1 MAKFAVPGWLRT
13 AGFAALALFLLYFAF
28 QGVDLNAV
36 WEAAKEAQWGYIG
49 LSVALGYIAILSRGQ
64 RWTYVLRHLGYPT
77 TMWRA
82 VHATGIGYLVN
93 MAIPRAGE
101 VARATALNRADKTPV
116 NVLIGTILI
125 ERTIDLLMMAGLL
138 GLAFLSASDE
148 LTALIDLTQTNQ
160 ATDAG
165 PGIPWGRILGGIG
178 LALAVASWLFRAR
191 IQASPFY
198 AKVRDFLKGM
208 LEGIKAVGQLPNQWA
223 FWAHTF
229 FIWGCYYAMVYVC
242 FYALPFTADVTPAQG
257 LFVMMAASLGVL
269 IPVPGGVGAY
279 HYLVAMALVVLGLPY
294 AQGLAFATIVHA
306 AQAIMLMSSG
316 VIGLIGLSTKN
327 GRTSPH
333 GQN

>member
-28 QGVDLNAV
+28 QGVELNAV
-36 WEAAKEAQWGYIG
+36 WESAKEAQWGYIA

-116 NVLIGTILI
+116 NILIGTILI

-138 GLAFLSASDE
+138 GLAFLSASEE
-148 LTALIDLTQTNQ
+148 LTALIDLTQSES
-160 ATDAG
+160 DPSAG
-165 PGIPWGRILGGIG
+165 PGIPWGSIFSG
-178 LALAVASWLFRAR
+178 LFIAAGLFGWLSRAR
-191 IQASPFY
+191 LKTTLFY

-316 VIGLIGLSTKN
+316 IIGLIGLSAGK
-327 GRTSPH
+327 GRTSDH

>member
-1 MAKFAVPGWLRT
+1 MAKFALPGWLRT

-36 WEAAKEAQWGYIG
+36 WESAQEAKWGYIG

-64 RWTYVLRHLGYPT
+64 RWTYVLKYLGYPT
-77 TMWRA
+77 TLWRA
-82 VHATGIGYLVN
+82 VHATGVGYLVN
-93 MAIPRAGE
+93 LAIPRAGE

-138 GLAFLSASDE
+138 GLAFLSASEE
-148 LTALIDLTQTNQ
+148 LSSLIALTQSE
-160 ATDAG
+160 TDPQAG
-165 PGIPWGRILGGIG
+165 PGIPWFKLFLGLLSIG
-178 LALAVASWLFRAR
+178 ALIAWLCRAR

-208 LEGIKAVGQLPNQWA
+208 LEGIKAVGQLPNKWA

-242 FYALPFTADVTPAQG
+242 
-257 LFVMMAASLGVL
+257 
-269 IPVPGGVGAY
+269 
-279 HYLVAMALVVLGLPY
+279 
-294 AQGLAFATIVHA
+294 
-306 AQAIMLMSSG
+306 
-316 VIGLIGLSTKN
+316 
-327 GRTSPH
+327 
-333 GQN
+333 

>member
-1 MAKFAVPGWLRT
+1 MAKFALPGWLRT

-36 WEAAKEAQWGYIG
+36 WDAAQEAQWGYIG

-138 GLAFLSASDE
+138 GLAFLSASEE
-148 LTALIDLTQTNQ
+148 LTALIQLTQSESDPN
-160 ATDAG
+160 AG
-165 PGIPWGRILGGIG
+165 PGIPWFMIFVG
-178 LALAVASWLFRAR
+178 LLIASSLLAWLFRAR
-191 IQASPFY
+191 IKTTPLY

-316 VIGLIGLSTKN
+316 VIGLIGLSARKTPS
-327 GRTSPH
+327 TPH
-333 GQN
+333 GQV

>member
-1 MAKFAVPGWLRT
+1 MG
-13 AGFAALALFLLYFAF
+13 LF
-28 QGVDLNAV
+28 
-36 WEAAKEAQWGYIG
+36 
-49 LSVALGYIAILSRGQ
+49 IA
-64 RWTYVLRHLGYPT
+64 
-77 TMWRA
+77 
-82 VHATGIGYLVN
+82 
-93 MAIPRAGE
+93 
-101 VARATALNRADKTPV
+101 
-116 NVLIGTILI
+116 
-125 ERTIDLLMMAGLL
+125 AGLF
-138 GLAFLSASDE
+138 G
-148 LTALIDLTQTNQ
+148 
-160 ATDAG
+160 
-165 PGIPWGRILGGIG
+165 
-178 LALAVASWLFRAR
+178 WLFRAR
-191 IQASPFY
+191 LKTTPFY
-198 AKVRDFLKGM
+198 TKVRDFLKGM

-316 VIGLIGLSTKN
+316 VIGLIGLSAGK
-327 GRTSPH
+327 GRTSDH

>member
-36 WEAAKEAQWGYIG
+36 WESAKEAKWGYLA

-93 MAIPRAGE
+93 MALPRAGE

-116 NVLIGTILI
+116 NILIGTILI

-138 GLAFLSASDE
+138 GLAFLSASEE
-148 LTALIDLTQTNQ
+148 LTALIDLTQSESGPN
-160 ATDAG
+160 AG
-165 PGIPWGRILGGIG
+165 PGIPWGSIFLGLFIAAG
-178 LALAVASWLFRAR
+178 LFGWLFRAR
-191 IQASPFY
+191 LKTTPFY
-198 AKVRDFLKGM
+198 TKVRDFLKGM

-316 VIGLIGLSTKN
+316 VIGLIGLSAGK
-327 GRTSPH
+327 GRTSDH

>member
-1 MAKFAVPGWLRT
+1 MIFV
-13 AGFAALALFLLYFAF
+13 
-28 QGVDLNAV
+28 
-36 WEAAKEAQWGYIG
+36 
-49 LSVALGYIAILSRGQ
+49 
-64 RWTYVLRHLGYPT
+64 
-77 TMWRA
+77 
-82 VHATGIGYLVN
+82 
-93 MAIPRAGE
+93 
-101 VARATALNRADKTPV
+101 
-116 NVLIGTILI
+116 
-125 ERTIDLLMMAGLL
+125 GLL
-138 GLAFLSASDE
+138 IASSLLA
-148 LTALIDLTQTNQ
+148 
-160 ATDAG
+160 
-165 PGIPWGRILGGIG
+165 
-178 LALAVASWLFRAR
+178 WLFRAR
-191 IQASPFY
+191 IKTTPLY

-316 VIGLIGLSTKN
+316 VIGLIGLSARKIPST
-327 GRTSPH
+327 PH
-333 GQN
+333 GQV

>member
-36 WEAAKEAQWGYIG
+36 WESAKEANWGYIA

-138 GLAFLSASDE
+138 GLAFLSASEE
-148 LTALIDLTQTNQ
+148 LSALIDLTQSESDSNS
-160 ATDAG
+160 G
-165 PGIPWGRILGGIG
+165 PGIPWGSIFLGLFLVAG
-178 LALAVASWLFRAR
+178 LLSWVFRSR
-191 IQASPFY
+191 IQSSPFY
-198 AKVRDFLKGM
+198 AKLRDFLKGM
-208 LEGIKAVGQLPNQWA
+208 LEGVKAVGQLPNQWA
-223 FWAHTF
+223 FWGHTF

-242 FYALPFTADVTPAQG
+242 FYALPFTADVTLGQG
-257 LFVMMAASLGVL
+257 LFVMMAASLGIL

-316 VIGLIGLSTKN
+316 VIGLIGLSAGK
-327 GRTSPH
+327 GRTSDH

>member
-1 MAKFAVPGWLRT
+1 
-13 AGFAALALFLLYFAF
+13 
-28 QGVDLNAV
+28 
-36 WEAAKEAQWGYIG
+36 
-49 LSVALGYIAILSRGQ
+49 
-64 RWTYVLRHLGYPT
+64 
-77 TMWRA
+77 
-82 VHATGIGYLVN
+82 VN

-116 NVLIGTILI
+116 NILIGTILI

-138 GLAFLSASDE
+138 GLAFLSASEE
-148 LTALIDLTQTNQ
+148 LTALIDLTQSKSDPT
-160 ATDAG
+160 AG
-165 PGIPWGRILGGIG
+165 PGIPWGSIFFG
-178 LALAVASWLFRAR
+178 LFIAAGLFGWLFRAR
-191 IQASPFY
+191 LKTTPFY

-208 LEGIKAVGQLPNQWA
+208 LEGIKAVGQLPNKWA

-257 LFVMMAASLGVL
+257 LFVMMAASLGIL

-316 VIGLIGLSTKN
+316 VIGLIGLSAGK
-327 GRTSPH
+327 GRTSDH

>member
-1 MAKFAVPGWLRT
+1 MAKFALPGWLRT

-36 WEAAKEAQWGYIG
+36 WESAQEAQWGYIG
-49 LSVALGYIAILSRGQ
+49 LSVALGYVAILSRGQ
-64 RWTYVLRHLGYPT
+64 RWTYVLKYLGYPT
-77 TMWRA
+77 TLWRA
-82 VHATGIGYLVN
+82 VHATGVGYLVN
-93 MAIPRAGE
+93 LAIPRAGE

-138 GLAFLSASDE
+138 GLAFLSASEE
-148 LTALIDLTQTNQ
+148 LSSLIALTQSE
-160 ATDAG
+160 TDPQAG
-165 PGIPWGRILGGIG
+165 PGIPWFKLFLGLLSIG
-178 LALAVASWLFRAR
+178 ALIAWLCRAR

-208 LEGIKAVGQLPNQWA
+208 LEGIKAVGQLPNKWA

-257 LFVMMAASLGVL
+257 LFVMMAASLGIL

-316 VIGLIGLSTKN
+316 VIGLIGLSARK
-327 GRTSPH
+327 SPDNVH
-333 GQN
+333 GQD

>member
-1 MAKFAVPGWLRT
+1 MQRWPS
-13 AGFAALALFLLYFAF
+13 FLLYFAF

-36 WEAAKEAQWGYIG
+36 WESAKEAQWGYIA

-116 NVLIGTILI
+116 NILIGTILI

-138 GLAFLSASDE
+138 GLAFLSASEE
-148 LTALIDLTQTNQ
+148 LTALIDLTQSESDPN
-160 ATDAG
+160 AG
-165 PGIPWGRILGGIG
+165 PGIPWGSIFLGLFIAAG
-178 LALAVASWLFRAR
+178 LFGWLFRAR
-191 IQASPFY
+191 LKTTPFY

-208 LEGIKAVGQLPNQWA
+208 LEGIKAVGQLPNKWA

-257 LFVMMAASLGVL
+257 LFVMMAASLGIL

-316 VIGLIGLSTKN
+316 VIGLIGLSAGK
-327 GRTSPH
+327 GRTSDH

>member
-36 WEAAKEAQWGYIG
+36 WESAKEAQWGYIA

-138 GLAFLSASDE
+138 GLAFLSASEE
-148 LTALIDLTQTNQ
+148 LSALIDLTQTDQ

-165 PGIPWGRILGGIG
+165 PGIPWGSIFLGLFIAAG
-178 LALAVASWLFRAR
+178 LFGWLFRAR
-191 IQASPFY
+191 LKTTPFY

-316 VIGLIGLSTKN
+316 VIGLIGLSAKN